1 MSGIPGAAEQSIR
14 PYKSS
19 EQYLYAMKE
28 DLAEW
33 LKELYGLDIEA
44 GTFATALET
53 GAALCA
59 HANNVTRAAAEL
71 ARARPERARCLRLPA
86 AGVTCNPAA
95 QPGTFQARDNVSN
108 FIRWCRKEMGIKEV
122 LMFETED
129 LVLRKN
135 EKNFVLCLL
144 EVARRASRFGM
155 SAPTLV
161 QMEEEIEE
169 ELRRELDLPPGEAPL
184 LRPPRRP
191 QAFQNLDQMVQ
202 RLVSRCTCPVQFPM
216 IKMSEGKYRVGDSST
231 LIFVRILRSH
241 VMVRVGGGW
250 DTLEHYLDKHDP
262 CRCTS
267 LSHKQASRAGS
278 AQPQVQHEVLLCPP
292 APGPG
297 RAQPALL
304 VSRAQSPLPPVAWG
318 TYVPP
323 GRAAGHRPRSSPS
336 PERAGRTPVPSAH
349 REPSEPRRALPGRP
363 QGTPGCPVEPAR
375 ERALLRSLER
385 EIRSNLRALQ
395 ENARLKGNRE
405 QKPPKGNPGVEG
417 SAEGAAQPPN
427 SLGSSRSDTR
437 GGSAAARGPRGYSSV
452 VAELARGRQPLRP
465 VELGSGAAP
474 SAPRTAPGG
483 TAGAPGSAGRSSAA
497 PPAHRGD
504 TEPAGA
510 PGSPPKPRR
519 CLRKPARVPSIYKL
533 KLRPKK
539 VALGLVYE
547 LSGPR
552 MAPDEPKLSPTRT
565 LQSRYHNIALNAPV
579 PASSPGKATGAASK
593 DESEQ
598 VQNKRE
604 QT

>member
-1 MSGIPGAAEQSIR
+1 LRALGNVRIPGAAEQSIR

-184 LRPPRRP
+184 LRPPR
-191 QAFQNLDQMVQ
+191 
-202 RLVSRCTCPVQFPM
+202 CTCPVQFPM

-267 LSHKQASRAGS
+267 LC
-278 AQPQVQHEVLLCPP
+278 ECP
-292 APGPG
+292 
-297 RAQPALL
+297 
-304 VSRAQSPLPPVAWG
+304 QSP
-318 TYVPP
+318 
-323 GRAAGHRPRSSPS
+323 RGH
-336 PERAGRTPVPSAH
+336 
-349 REPSEPRRALPGRP
+349 
-363 QGTPGCPVEPAR
+363 
-375 ERALLRSLER
+375 
-385 EIRSNLRALQ
+385 
-395 ENARLKGNRE
+395 
-405 QKPPKGNPGVEG
+405 
-417 SAEGAAQPPN
+417 
-427 SLGSSRSDTR
+427 
-437 GGSAAARGPRGYSSV
+437 
-452 VAELARGRQPLRP
+452 
-465 VELGSGAAP
+465 
-474 SAPRTAPGG
+474 
-483 TAGAPGSAGRSSAA
+483 
-497 PPAHRGD
+497 
-504 TEPAGA
+504 
-510 PGSPPKPRR
+510 
-519 CLRKPARVPSIYKL
+519 
-533 KLRPKK
+533 
-539 VALGLVYE
+539 
-547 LSGPR
+547 
-552 MAPDEPKLSPTRT
+552 
-565 LQSRYHNIALNAPV
+565 
-579 PASSPGKATGAASK
+579 
-593 DESEQ
+593 
-598 VQNKRE
+598 
-604 QT
+604 